1 MRINSKGFNKTIE
14 DMDSDNILKY
24 IMFCSVVD
32 NIIDNNFFNLIND
45 FMSLVEDNYIK
56 GLDVNQVTTMEQV
69 KFLVNTHMID
79 KIANEMS
86 KQVIKVHE
94 DDKWLLIR
102 PITWESS
109 LKYGSST
116 KWCTASDTNPDHFF
130 RYSERGILLYCINK
144 IKGTKTAFFK
154 TTADKYEV
162 ETSFWNEM
170 DSRIDSMESDL
181 DTYIIDIIRNLE
193 KVSNRELGGEV
204 YKKSF
209 AENYEKYE
217 KRKVLRV
224 NDEEPVYENTV
235 MEMGLIEELEMEH
248 VTEQSMDISQQID
261 WSVEEQ

>member
-1 MRINSKGFNKTIE
+1 
-14 DMDSDNILKY
+14 
-24 IMFCSVVD
+24 
-32 NIIDNNFFNLIND
+32 
-45 FMSLVEDNYIK
+45 
-56 GLDVNQVTTMEQV
+56 
-69 KFLVNTHMID
+69 
-79 KIANEMS
+79 MS

-116 KWCTASDTNPDHFF
+116 KWCTSSDTNPDHFF